1 MSKTPADQ
9 TQVKKFGDPQ
19 MEVMMG
25 RLLQVGVLLASAV
38 VLIGGVLYLH
48 AQNGS
53 VPNYRS
59 FSSEPAKLRQL
70 REMGHAIATGD
81 PATII
86 QLGILLLIATPVA
99 RVAFALVAF
108 AIERDRLY
116 VAVSLIV
123 LVVLLLSFFHAQ

>member
-1 MSKTPADQ
+1 
-9 TQVKKFGDPQ
+9 
-19 MEVMMG
+19 MG
-25 RLLQVGVLLASAV
+25 QG
-38 VLIGGVLYLH
+38 
-48 AQNGS
+48 
-53 VPNYRS
+53 
-59 FSSEPAKLRQL
+59 
-70 REMGHAIATGD
+70 IATGD

-123 LVVLLLSFFHAQ
+123 LAVLLFSFFHLQ

>member
-1 MSKTPADQ
+1 MSKAPADE
-9 TQVKKFGDPQ
+9 TQVKRYGDSQ
-19 MEVMMG
+19 IEVTMG

-38 VLIGGVLYLH
+38 VLIGGLLRLH
-48 AQNGS
+48 AQHGS
-53 VPNYRS
+53 VPNYRF

-70 REMGHAIATGD
+70 GDMGHGLATAD

-86 QLGILLLIATPVA
+86 QFGVMLLIATPVA

-123 LVVLLLSFFHAQ
+123 LAVLLFSFLHSQ